1 MEKDNKFIV
10 TPKTEKTVTIT
21 VRIDTETNNKLE
33 NVAFKSS
40 RSRNEIINKALKFAL
55 DNMEFVEN

>member
-55 DNMEFVEN
+55 DNMEFVES

>member
-33 NVAFKSS
+33 NIAFKSS

>member
-33 NVAFKSS
+33 NIAFKSS

-55 DNMEFVEN
+55 DNMEFVES